1 MKQRRFFGKTVLAC
15 TFILA
20 MIGWGVGFYGPPVY
34 MQAVMERTGWPIAQ
48 VSTAVTL
55 HFLSG
60 TVVIANLPRLYARFG
75 IPAITLLGS
84 IVLGIGVNTWAQA
97 NQLWVLYAGAVCSGF
112 GWVTLGATAVNTL
125 IAPWYVKERPKALGK
140 AYNGASMGG
149 VIFSPLWVLLI
160 ERFGFAMAALVISVI
175 AVLLIGAFALLV
187 FNKSPQSLGQHP
199 DNAGQPD
206 PVSISPSATPWTAMQ
221 TLKSTSF
228 RSLATGM
235 SLGLFAQI
243 GLIAHLY
250 SILAGRIGAHDAAL
264 AMGLATASAMG
275 GRYVA
280 ARLMTQGANR
290 RHLAC
295 LGYAIQLLGTL
306 MLLGLAFH
314 PSVAWIAVVLI
325 GSGIGNA
332 TSLPPLIAQVEFSRE
347 HTARVIALMVA
358 ISQAT
363 YAFAPAFF
371 GLVRAGFSDP
381 DHAVAAVVT
390 GAVVVQVLA
399 ILAFYRRGAVRLLKG
414 SVAVSASSPRHNSD
428 AA

>member
-1 MKQRRFFGKTVLAC
+1 MENVLAC

-20 MIGWGVGFYGPPVY
+20 IIGWGIGFYGPPIY

-48 VSTAVTL
+48 VSAAVTL

-60 TVVIANLPRLYARFG
+60 TLVIANLPRLYARFG

-84 IVLGIGVNTWAQA
+84 IVLGIGVNIWAHA
-97 NQLWVLYAGAVCSGF
+97 NQLWVPYTGALCSGI
-112 GWVTLGATAVNTL
+112 GWVTLGAAAVNTL

-140 AYNGASMGG
+140 AYNGASLGG

-160 ERFGFAMAALVISVI
+160 ERFGFAMAALVISIV
-175 AVLLIGAFALLV
+175 AVLLIGTFAFLV
-187 FNKSPQSLGQHP
+187 FNKTPRSLGQHP
-199 DNAGQPD
+199 DNADQPE
-206 PVSISPSATPWTAMQ
+206 PVPISAGVTPWTAMQ
-221 TLKSTSF
+221 TLRSAGF
-228 RSLATGM
+228 RTLATGM

-250 SILAGRIGAHDAAL
+250 SILMGRMGAHDASF

-280 ARLMTQGANR
+280 ARLMIQGMNR
-290 RHLAC
+290 RQLAC
-295 LGYAIQLLGTL
+295 LSYAIQMLGTL
-306 MLLGLAFH
+306 MLLGLDLH
-314 PSVAWIAVVLI
+314 PTVAWIAVVLI

-332 TSLPPLIAQVEFSRE
+332 TSLPPLIAQTEFSRE
-347 HTARVIALMVA
+347 QTARVIALMVA

-371 GLVRAGFSDP
+371 GLLRSLFTDP
-381 DHAVAAVVT
+381 NHAIVAVVT
-390 GAVVVQVLA
+390 TAVVVQGLA
-399 ILAFYRRGAVRLLKG
+399 IWSFFRG
-414 SVAVSASSPRHNSD
+414 VSARCFKKT
-428 AA
+428 AF

>member
-1 MKQRRFFGKTVLAC
+1 MKHTRFFGKTVLAC

-20 MIGWGVGFYGPPVY
+20 MIGWGIGFYGPPIY
-34 MQAVMERTGWPIAQ
+34 MQAVMERTGWPVAL

-75 IPAITLLGS
+75 ILLITLLGG
-84 IVLGIGVNTWAQA
+84 IVLGIGVNIWAQA
-97 NQLWVLYAGAVCSGF
+97 NQPWVLYAGAVCSGI
-112 GWVTLGATAVNTL
+112 GWVTLGAAAVNSL
-125 IAPWYVKERPKALGK
+125 IAPWYIKERPQALGK

-149 VIFSPLWVLLI
+149 VIFSPLWAWLI
-160 ERFGFAMAALVISVI
+160 EDFGFATAALVISVT
-175 AVLLIGAFALLV
+175 AVLLIGTFAFLV
-187 FNKSPQSLGQHP
+187 FNKSPHSVGQYP
-199 DNAGQPD
+199 DNLDQPE
-206 PVSISPSATPWTAMQ
+206 PVTTNASATPWTARQ
-221 TLKSTSF
+221 TLKSAGF
-228 RSLATGM
+228 RSLAAGM

-250 SILAGRIGAHDAAL
+250 SILAGRMGVHDASF

-275 GRYVA
+275 GRYIA
-280 ARLMTQGANR
+280 ARLMIQGINR
-290 RHLAC
+290 RRLAC

-306 MLLGLAFH
+306 MLLGLDLH
-314 PSVAWIAVVLI
+314 PAVAWVAVMLI

-332 TSLPPLIAQVEFSRE
+332 TSLPPLIAQTEFSRE

-371 GLVRAGFSDP
+371 GLVRAAFSP
-381 DHAVAAVVT
+381 SNQAIVAVVAA
-390 GAVVVQVLA
+390 AVVVQMLA
-399 ILAFYRRGAVRLLKG
+399 ILSFYRG
-414 SVAVSASSPRHNSD
+414 VSARPFGIKPIEHRHQR
-428 AA
+428 

>member
-1 MKQRRFFGKTVLAC
+1 MTHTRFFGKTVLTC

-20 MIGWGVGFYGPPVY
+20 IIGWGIGFYGPPIY
-34 MQAVMERTGWPIAQ
+34 MQAVIERTGWPIAL

-60 TVVIANLPRLYARFG
+60 TIVIANLPRLYARFG

-84 IVLGIGVNTWAQA
+84 LVLGIGVNIWAQA
-97 NQLWVLYAGAVCSGF
+97 NQPWVLYAGAVCSGI
-112 GWVTLGATAVNTL
+112 GWVTLGAAAVNTL
-125 IAPWYVKERPKALGK
+125 IAPWYVKDRPKALGK

-160 ERFGFAMAALVISVI
+160 ERFGFAIAALVTTVAAVSLI
-175 AVLLIGAFALLV
+175 AVFALRV

-199 DNAGQPD
+199 DNADQPE
-206 PVSISPSATPWTAMQ
+206 PVATGASATPWTAVQ
-221 TLKSTSF
+221 TLKAANF
-228 RSLATGM
+228 RTLAAGM

-250 SILAGRIGAHDAAL
+250 SILVERMSAHEASW

-275 GRYVA
+275 GRYIA
-280 ARLMTQGANR
+280 ARLMTQGMNR
-290 RHLAC
+290 RLLAC
-295 LGYAIQLLGTL
+295 LGYAIQMLGTL
-306 MLLGLAFH
+306 MLLGLDLH
-314 PSVAWIAVVLI
+314 PSVAWVAVVLI

-332 TSLPPLIAQVEFSRE
+332 TSLPPLIAQTEFSRE
-347 HTARVIALMVA
+347 QTARVIALMVA

-371 GLVRAGFSDP
+371 GLVRSAFTPPGQ
-381 DHAVAAVVT
+381 AIVAVVIA
-390 GAVVVQVLA
+390 AVVVQALA
-399 ILAFYRRGAVRLLKG
+399 ILSFYQG
-414 SVAVSASSPRHNSD
+414 VSARPFEKT
-428 AA
+428 AF

>member
-1 MKQRRFFGKTVLAC
+1 MTHTRFFGKTVLAC

-20 MIGWGVGFYGPPVY
+20 IIGWGVGFYGPPIY

-60 TVVIANLPRLYARFG
+60 TIVIANLPRLYARFG

-84 IVLGIGVNTWAQA
+84 IVLGIGVNIWAQA
-97 NQLWVLYAGAVCSGF
+97 NQLWVLYAGAVCSGI
-112 GWVTLGATAVNTL
+112 GWVTLGAAAVNTL

-149 VIFSPLWVLLI
+149 VIFSPLWVWLI
-160 ERFGFAMAALVISVI
+160 ERFGFATAALVISVV
-175 AVLLIGAFALLV
+175 AVLLIGAFAFLV
-187 FNKSPQSLGQHP
+187 FNKSPESVGQHP
-199 DNAGQPD
+199 DNADQPE
-206 PVSISPSATPWTAMQ
+206 PVPISANAMPWTAMQ
-221 TLKSTSF
+221 TLQSASF
-228 RSLATGM
+228 RTLAAGM

-250 SILAGRIGAHDAAL
+250 SILAGRMGAHDASF

-280 ARLMTQGANR
+280 ARLMIQGMNR
-290 RHLAC
+290 RQLAC
-295 LGYAIQLLGTL
+295 LGYAIQMLGTL
-306 MLLGLAFH
+306 MLLGLDLH
-314 PSVAWIAVVLI
+314 PTVAWAAVVLI

-332 TSLPPLIAQVEFSRE
+332 TSLPPLIAQTEFSRE
-347 HTARVIALMVA
+347 QTARVIALMVA

-371 GLVRAGFSDP
+371 GLVRSAFSDP
-381 DHAVAAVVT
+381 NHAIVAVVT
-390 GAVVVQVLA
+390 GAVVVQGLA
-399 ILAFYRRGAVRLLKG
+399 ILSFYRG
-414 SVAVSASSPRHNSD
+414 VAARPFKRTVF
-428 AA
+428 

>member
-1 MKQRRFFGKTVLAC
+1 MTHTRFYGKTVLAC

-20 MIGWGVGFYGPPVY
+20 IIGWGIGFYGPPIY

-48 VSTAVTL
+48 VSAAVTL

-60 TVVIANLPRLYARFG
+60 TLVIANLPRLYARFG

-84 IVLGIGVNTWAQA
+84 IVLGIGVNIWAHA
-97 NQLWVLYAGAVCSGF
+97 NQLWVLYTGALCSGI
-112 GWVTLGATAVNTL
+112 GWVTLGAAAVNTL

-140 AYNGASMGG
+140 AYNGASLGG

-160 ERFGFAMAALVISVI
+160 ERFGFAMAALVISIV
-175 AVLLIGAFALLV
+175 AVLLIGAFAFLV

-199 DNAGQPD
+199 DNADQPE
-206 PVSISPSATPWTAMQ
+206 PVPISASATPWTAMQ
-221 TLKSTSF
+221 TLRSASF
-228 RSLATGM
+228 RTLAAGM

-250 SILAGRIGAHDAAL
+250 SILVGRMGAHEASF

-280 ARLMTQGANR
+280 ARLMIQGVNR
-290 RHLAC
+290 RQLAC
-295 LGYAIQLLGTL
+295 LGYVIQMLGTL
-306 MLLGLAFH
+306 MLLGLDLH
-314 PSVAWIAVVLI
+314 PTVAWIAVVLI

-332 TSLPPLIAQVEFSRE
+332 TSLPPLIAQTEFSRE
-347 HTARVIALMVA
+347 QTARVIALMVA

-371 GLVRAGFSDP
+371 GLVRSLFRDP
-381 DHAVAAVVT
+381 NHAIVAVVT
-390 GAVVVQVLA
+390 AAVVVQGLA
-399 ILAFYRRGAVRLLKG
+399 IWSFFRG
-414 SVAVSASSPRHNSD
+414 VSARCFKKT
-428 AA
+428 AF

>member
-1 MKQRRFFGKTVLAC
+1 MAMTHTRFFGKTVLTC

-20 MIGWGVGFYGPPVY
+20 MIGWGVGFYGPPIY

-60 TVVIANLPRLYARFG
+60 TIVIANLPRLYARFG

-84 IVLGIGVNTWAQA
+84 IVLGIGVNIWAQA
-97 NQLWVLYAGAVCSGF
+97 DQLWVLYAGAVCSGI
-112 GWVTLGATAVNTL
+112 GWVTLGAAAVNTL
-125 IAPWYVKERPKALGK
+125 IAPWYVKDRPKALGK
-140 AYNGASMGG
+140 AYNGASLGG

-175 AVLLIGAFALLV
+175 AVLLIGALAFLV
-187 FNKSPQSLGQHP
+187 FSKSPQSLGQHP
-199 DNAGQPD
+199 DNADQPE
-206 PVSISPSATPWTAMQ
+206 PLPISASATPWSTMQ
-221 TLKSTSF
+221 TLRSARF
-228 RSLATGM
+228 RTLAAGM

-250 SILAGRIGAHDAAL
+250 SILVGRMGAHDASF

-280 ARLMTQGANR
+280 ARLMIQGMNR
-290 RHLAC
+290 RQLAC
-295 LGYAIQLLGTL
+295 LGYAIQVLGTL
-306 MLLGLAFH
+306 MLLGLDLH
-314 PSVAWIAVVLI
+314 PTVAWIAVALI

-332 TSLPPLIAQVEFSRE
+332 TSLPPLIAQAEFSRE
-347 HTARVIALMVA
+347 QTARVIALMVA

-371 GLVRAGFSDP
+371 GLLRSAFTDQN
-381 DHAVAAVVT
+381 HAIGAVVT

-399 ILAFYRRGAVRLLKG
+399 ILSFYRG
-414 SVAVSASSPRHNSD
+414 VSARPFKKT
-428 AA
+428 AY

>member
-1 MKQRRFFGKTVLAC
+1 MAMTHTRFFGKTVLTC

-20 MIGWGVGFYGPPVY
+20 IIGWGVGFYGPPIY

-60 TVVIANLPRLYARFG
+60 TIVIANLPRLYARFG

-84 IVLGIGVNTWAQA
+84 IVLGIGVNIWAQA
-97 NQLWVLYAGAVCSGF
+97 DQLWMLYAGAVCSGI
-112 GWVTLGATAVNTL
+112 GWVTLGAAAVNTL
-125 IAPWYVKERPKALGK
+125 IAPWYVKDRPKALGK
-140 AYNGASMGG
+140 AYNGASLGG

-175 AVLLIGAFALLV
+175 AVLLIGALAFLV
-187 FNKSPQSLGQHP
+187 FSKSPQSLGQHP
-199 DNAGQPD
+199 DNADQPE
-206 PVSISPSATPWTAMQ
+206 PLPISASATPWSTMQ
-221 TLKSTSF
+221 TLRSARF
-228 RSLATGM
+228 RTLAAGM

-250 SILAGRIGAHDAAL
+250 SILVGRMGAHDASF

-280 ARLMTQGANR
+280 ARLMIQGMNR
-290 RHLAC
+290 RQLAC

-306 MLLGLAFH
+306 MLLGLDLH
-314 PSVAWIAVVLI
+314 PTVAWIAVVLI

-332 TSLPPLIAQVEFSRE
+332 TSLPPLIAQAEFSRE
-347 HTARVIALMVA
+347 QTARVIALMVA

-371 GLVRAGFSDP
+371 GLLRSAFTDQN
-381 DHAVAAVVT
+381 HAIGAVVT

-399 ILAFYRRGAVRLLKG
+399 ILSFYRG
-414 SVAVSASSPRHNSD
+414 VSARPFKKT
-428 AA
+428 AY

>member
-1 MKQRRFFGKTVLAC
+1 MTRTRFFGKTVLAC

-20 MIGWGVGFYGPPVY
+20 IIGWGTGFYGPPIY

-48 VSTAVTL
+48 VSAAVTL

-60 TVVIANLPRLYARFG
+60 TLVIANLPRLYARFG

-84 IVLGIGVNTWAQA
+84 ILLGIGVNIWAHA
-97 NQLWVLYAGAVCSGF
+97 NQLWVLYTGAVCSGI
-112 GWVTLGATAVNTL
+112 GWVTLGAAAVNTL

-140 AYNGASMGG
+140 AYNGASLGG

-160 ERFGFAMAALVISVI
+160 ERFGFAMAALVISIV
-175 AVLLIGAFALLV
+175 AVLLIGVFAFLV

-199 DNAGQPD
+199 DNADQPE
-206 PVSISPSATPWTAMQ
+206 PVPISTDATPWTAMQ
-221 TLKSTSF
+221 TLRSARF
-228 RSLATGM
+228 RTLAAGM

-250 SILAGRIGAHDAAL
+250 SILVGRMGAHDASF

-280 ARLMTQGANR
+280 ARLMIQGMNR
-290 RHLAC
+290 RQLAC
-295 LGYAIQLLGTL
+295 LGYAIQMLGTL
-306 MLLGLAFH
+306 MLLGLDLH
-314 PSVAWIAVVLI
+314 PTVAWIAVVLI

-332 TSLPPLIAQVEFSRE
+332 TSLPPLIAQTEFSRE
-347 HTARVIALMVA
+347 QTARVIALMVA

-363 YAFAPAFF
+363 YAFAPALF
-371 GLVRAGFSDP
+371 GLVRSLFTDP
-381 DHAVAAVVT
+381 NHAIVAVVT
-390 GAVVVQVLA
+390 AAVVVQGLA
-399 ILAFYRRGAVRLLKG
+399 IWSFYPLHYRNRGGYRFIPWA
-414 SVAVSASSPRHNSD
+414 
-428 AA
+428 

>member
-1 MKQRRFFGKTVLAC
+1 MTHTRFFGKTVLTC

-20 MIGWGVGFYGPPVY
+20 IIGWGVGFYGPPIY

-60 TVVIANLPRLYARFG
+60 TIVIANLPRLYARFG

-84 IVLGIGVNTWAQA
+84 IVLGIGVNIWAQA
-97 NQLWVLYAGAVCSGF
+97 DQLWVLYAGAVCSGI
-112 GWVTLGATAVNTL
+112 GWVTLGAAAVNTL
-125 IAPWYVKERPKALGK
+125 IAPWYVKDRPKALGK
-140 AYNGASMGG
+140 AYNGASLGG

-175 AVLLIGAFALLV
+175 AVLLIGALAFLV
-187 FNKSPQSLGQHP
+187 FSKSPQSLGQHP
-199 DNAGQPD
+199 DNADQPE
-206 PVSISPSATPWTAMQ
+206 PLPISASATPWSTMQ
-221 TLKSTSF
+221 TLRSARF
-228 RSLATGM
+228 RTLAAGM

-250 SILAGRIGAHDAAL
+250 SILVGRMGAHDASF

-280 ARLMTQGANR
+280 ARLMIQGMNR
-290 RHLAC
+290 RQLAC
-295 LGYAIQLLGTL
+295 LGYAIQVLGTL
-306 MLLGLAFH
+306 MLLGLDLH
-314 PSVAWIAVVLI
+314 PTVAWIAVALI

-332 TSLPPLIAQVEFSRE
+332 TSLPPLIAQAEFSRE
-347 HTARVIALMVA
+347 QTARVIALMVA

-371 GLVRAGFSDP
+371 GLLRSAFTDQN
-381 DHAVAAVVT
+381 HAIGAVVT

-399 ILAFYRRGAVRLLKG
+399 ILSFYRG
-414 SVAVSASSPRHNSD
+414 VSARPFKKT
-428 AA
+428 AY

>member
-1 MKQRRFFGKTVLAC
+1 MTNTRFFGKTVLAC
-15 TFILA
+15 TFVLA
-20 MIGWGVGFYGPPVY
+20 IIGWGIGFYGPPIY

-60 TVVIANLPRLYARFG
+60 TIVIANLPRLYARFG

-84 IVLGIGVNTWAQA
+84 IVLGIGVNIWAQA
-97 NQLWVLYAGAVCSGF
+97 GVLWLLYAGAVCSGI
-112 GWVTLGATAVNTL
+112 GWVTLGAAAVNTL

-160 ERFGFAMAALVISVI
+160 ERFGFATAALVISVVT
-175 AVLLIGAFALLV
+175 VLLIGAFALLV

-199 DNAGQPD
+199 DNADQPD
-206 PVSISPSATPWTAMQ
+206 PEPTSASAAPWTAMQ
-221 TLKSTSF
+221 TLRSTSF
-228 RSLATGM
+228 RTLAAGM

-250 SILAGRIGAHDAAL
+250 SILVGCMGAHDASF

-275 GRYVA
+275 GRYIA
-280 ARLMTQGANR
+280 ARLMIQGMNR
-290 RHLAC
+290 RQLAC
-295 LGYAIQLLGTL
+295 LGYAIQMLGTL
-306 MLLGLAFH
+306 MLLGLDLH
-314 PSVAWIAVVLI
+314 PTVAWIAVVLI

-332 TSLPPLIAQVEFSRE
+332 TSLPPLIAQTEFSRE
-347 HTARVIALMVA
+347 QTARVIALMVA

-371 GLVRAGFSDP
+371 GLVRSAFTDSN
-381 DHAVAAVVT
+381 HAIVAVVT
-390 GAVVVQVLA
+390 GAVIVQALA
-399 ILAFYRRGAVRLLKG
+399 IVSFYRG
-414 SVAVSASSPRHNSD
+414 VSARPFKKTVF
-428 AA
+428 

>member
-1 MKQRRFFGKTVLAC
+1 MTHTRFYGKAVLAC

-20 MIGWGVGFYGPPVY
+20 IIGWGIGFYGPPIY

-48 VSTAVTL
+48 VSAAVTL

-60 TVVIANLPRLYARFG
+60 TLVIANLPRLYARFG

-84 IVLGIGVNTWAQA
+84 IVLGIGVNIWAHA
-97 NQLWVLYAGAVCSGF
+97 NQLWVLYTGALCSGI
-112 GWVTLGATAVNTL
+112 GWVTLGAAAVNTL

-140 AYNGASMGG
+140 AYNGASLGG

-160 ERFGFAMAALVISVI
+160 ERFGFAMAALAISIV
-175 AVLLIGAFALLV
+175 AVLLIGAFAFLV
-187 FNKSPQSLGQHP
+187 FNKSPESLGQHP
-199 DNAGQPD
+199 DHADQPE
-206 PVSISPSATPWTAMQ
+206 PVPISASATPWTAMQ
-221 TLKSTSF
+221 TLRSASF
-228 RSLATGM
+228 RTLAAGM

-250 SILAGRIGAHDAAL
+250 SILVGRMGAHEASF

-280 ARLMTQGANR
+280 ARLMIQGMNR
-290 RHLAC
+290 RQLAC
-295 LGYAIQLLGTL
+295 LGYVIQMLGTL
-306 MLLGLAFH
+306 MLLGLDLH
-314 PSVAWIAVVLI
+314 PTVAWIAVVLI

-332 TSLPPLIAQVEFSRE
+332 TSLPPLIAQTEFSRE
-347 HTARVIALMVA
+347 QTARVIALMVA

-371 GLVRAGFSDP
+371 GLVRSLFRDP
-381 DHAVAAVVT
+381 NHAIVAVVT
-390 GAVVVQVLA
+390 AAVVVQGLA
-399 ILAFYRRGAVRLLKG
+399 IWSFFRG
-414 SVAVSASSPRHNSD
+414 VSARCFKKT
-428 AA
+428 AF

>member
-1 MKQRRFFGKTVLAC
+1 MTHTRFFGKTVLAC

-20 MIGWGVGFYGPPVY
+20 IIGWGVGFYGPPIY

-60 TVVIANLPRLYARFG
+60 TIVIANLPRLYARFG

-84 IVLGIGVNTWAQA
+84 IVLGIGVNIWAQA
-97 NQLWVLYAGAVCSGF
+97 DRLWVLYAGAVCSGI
-112 GWVTLGATAVNTL
+112 GWVTLGAAAVNTL
-125 IAPWYVKERPKALGK
+125 IAPWYVKDRPKALGK
-140 AYNGASMGG
+140 AYNGASLGG

-175 AVLLIGAFALLV
+175 AVLLIGALAFLV

-199 DNAGQPD
+199 DNADQPE
-206 PVSISPSATPWTAMQ
+206 PLPISASATPWSTMQ
-221 TLKSTSF
+221 TLRSAGF
-228 RSLATGM
+228 RSLAAGM

-250 SILAGRIGAHDAAL
+250 SILVGRMGAHDASF

-280 ARLMTQGANR
+280 ARLMIQGMNR
-290 RHLAC
+290 RQLAC
-295 LGYAIQLLGTL
+295 LGYAIQVLGTL
-306 MLLGLAFH
+306 MLLGLDLH
-314 PSVAWIAVVLI
+314 PTVAWIAVVLI

-332 TSLPPLIAQVEFSRE
+332 TSLPPLIAQAEFSRE
-347 HTARVIALMVA
+347 QTARVIALMVA

-371 GLVRAGFSDP
+371 GLLRSVFTDP
-381 DHAVAAVVT
+381 NHAISAVVT

-399 ILAFYRRGAVRLLKG
+399 ILSFYRG
-414 SVAVSASSPRHNSD
+414 VSARPFKKTVY
-428 AA
+428 

>member
-1 MKQRRFFGKTVLAC
+1 MTRTRFFGKTVLAC

-20 MIGWGVGFYGPPVY
+20 IIGWGIGFYGPPIY

-48 VSTAVTL
+48 VSAAVTL

-60 TVVIANLPRLYARFG
+60 TLVIANLPRLYARVG

-84 IVLGIGVNTWAQA
+84 IVLGIGVNIWAHA
-97 NQLWVLYAGAVCSGF
+97 NQLWVLYTGAVCSGI
-112 GWVTLGATAVNTL
+112 GWVTLGAAAVNTL

-140 AYNGASMGG
+140 AYNGASLGG

-160 ERFGFAMAALVISVI
+160 ERFGFAMAALVISIV
-175 AVLLIGAFALLV
+175 AVLLIGVFAFLV

-199 DNAGQPD
+199 DHADQPE
-206 PVSISPSATPWTAMQ
+206 PVPISADATPWTAMQ
-221 TLKSTSF
+221 TLRSASF
-228 RSLATGM
+228 RTLAAGM

-250 SILAGRIGAHDAAL
+250 SILVGRMGAHDASF

-280 ARLMTQGANR
+280 ARLMIQGMNR
-290 RHLAC
+290 RQLAC
-295 LGYAIQLLGTL
+295 LGYAVQMLGTL
-306 MLLGLAFH
+306 MLLGLDLH
-314 PSVAWIAVVLI
+314 PTVAWIAVVLI

-332 TSLPPLIAQVEFSRE
+332 TSLPPLIAQTEFSRE
-347 HTARVIALMVA
+347 QTARVIALMVA

-363 YAFAPAFF
+363 YAFAPALF
-371 GLVRAGFSDP
+371 GLVRSLFTDP
-381 DHAVAAVVT
+381 NHAIVAVVT
-390 GAVVVQVLA
+390 AAVVVQGLA
-399 ILAFYRRGAVRLLKG
+399 IWSFYRG
-414 SVAVSASSPRHNSD
+414 VSARCFKKT
-428 AA
+428 AF